1 MAEGRTDKPNI
12 VVILADDLGWGE
24 VGARHVGDVATPN
37 IDAIAQ
43 AGVTFTD
50 GYVPANL
57 CVPSRAGLITGR
69 YPQEFGFYRN
79 PKRPYPASF
88 GLPDGETTLAEA
100 LRARGYATGM
110 VGKWHLGMKSAD
122 HPQLHGFDEY
132 FGPLDTD
139 HPYFGET
146 SGNPI
151 LSGTTPVPASGY
163 LTDTLAAE
171 AAGFIRRRAGQPF
184 FLYVPFTATH
194 SPLQAKPEVLARL
207 GYIRNPKRRLVAAVL
222 ASLDEGVGRILAELW
237 ATGVAERTAVVFLGD
252 NGCGACRN
260 RPLRGGKGTFWEGG
274 IRVPFILAWP
284 GRVGA
289 GTSYG
294 EPVIAMDLFA
304 TFLRAAGG
312 ASPGVVDGID
322 LLPYLQGAGGSPH
335 DYLFWGG
342 RAKGATRKGEWKLV
356 GSELYNLRQDLS
368 ETTNVAAS
376 NPGTVAELRQA
387 RQAWLQTHQP
397 ALW

>member
-1 MAEGRTDKPNI
+1 M
-12 VVILADDLGWGE
+12 
-24 VGARHVGDVATPN
+24 
-37 IDAIAQ
+37 
-43 AGVTFTD
+43 
-50 GYVPANL
+50 
-57 CVPSRAGLITGR
+57 
-69 YPQEFGFYRN
+69 
-79 PKRPYPASF
+79 
-88 GLPDGETTLAEA
+88 AEA

-151 LSGTTPVPASGY
+151 LSGTAPVPASGY

-222 ASLDEGVGRILAELW
+222 ASLDEGVGRILAELQ

-252 NGCGACRN
+252 NGCGACSN

-284 GRVGA
+284 GRVACRHELWRASDRHG
-289 GTSYG
+289 
-294 EPVIAMDLFA
+294 PVRHLPA
-304 TFLRAAGG
+304 RRRRG
-312 ASPGVVDGID
+312 ASAAWSTVSTCCPTCEA
-322 LLPYLQGAGGSPH
+322 PAAARTTTCSGAGGPT
-335 DYLFWGG
+335 
-342 RAKGATRKGEWKLV
+342 GATRKGDWKLV
-356 GSELYNLRQDLS
+356 GSELYNLRQDLC
-368 ETTNVAAS
+368 
-376 NPGTVAELRQA
+376 
-387 RQAWLQTHQP
+387 
-397 ALW
+397 

>member
-1 MAEGRTDKPNI
+1 M
-12 VVILADDLGWGE
+12 
-24 VGARHVGDVATPN
+24 
-37 IDAIAQ
+37 
-43 AGVTFTD
+43 
-50 GYVPANL
+50 
-57 CVPSRAGLITGR
+57 
-69 YPQEFGFYRN
+69 
-79 PKRPYPASF
+79 
-88 GLPDGETTLAEA
+88 
-100 LRARGYATGM
+100 
-110 VGKWHLGMKSAD
+110 
-122 HPQLHGFDEY
+122 
-132 FGPLDTD
+132 TD

-207 GYIRNPKRRLVAAVL
+207 GYIQNPKRRLVAAVL

-252 NGCGACRN
+252 NGCGACSN

-312 ASPGVVDGID
+312 VPSGVVDGVD

-356 GSELYNLRQDLS
+356 GSELYNLRQDLA
-368 ETTNVAAS
+368 ETTNVAGN
-376 NPGTVAELRQA
+376 NPAVVADLRQA
-387 RQAWLQTHQP
+387 RAAWLQTLAP
-397 ALW
+397 AIW